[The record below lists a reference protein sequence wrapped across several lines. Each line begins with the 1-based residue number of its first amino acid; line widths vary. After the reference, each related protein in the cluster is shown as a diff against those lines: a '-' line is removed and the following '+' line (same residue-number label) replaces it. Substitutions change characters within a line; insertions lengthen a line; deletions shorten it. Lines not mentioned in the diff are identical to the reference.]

1 MVAASSPYM
10 TGTRPLSLLF
20 AALALAVLLYQPLCR
35 DAHPQTHHAGEPA
48 TCCTNVGAASGAE
61 ALDQAIDA
69 GGKPLAAP
77 LVFAYLAAAALFLV
91 AVPRFAS
98 SLPPP
103 RSFYARSARILR

>member
-1 MVAASSPYM
+1 MPASLLHM
-10 TGTRPLSLLF
+10 TGNRPLFLLF

-35 DAHPQTHHAGEPA
+35 AAHPQTHHADEAA

-69 GGKPLAAP
+69 AGKPIAAAP
-77 LVFAYLAAAALFLV
+77 VFAYLAAAAVFLAV
-91 AVPRFAS
+91 AARIWSA
-98 SLPPP
+98 LPPP